1 MTTMAARSASWLGAR
16 MATRPSRRARAR
28 ITGPTDP
35 SSRARTG
42 RRREPPA
49 FHVPRHTRRSRCSLR
64 WPWRHCPLTP
74 NHPIAPLMARHPTR
88 PIGRPDVSATGI
100 AAAGVFAVAMV
111 VYLRTLLPGSSF
123 GDWGEMQMIPAQLGV
138 PHPTG
143 YPLYVLLGKAF
154 SLLPMGS
161 IAYRANLLSAV
172 AAAGG
177 AAAVVLVSTR
187 LGVRP
192 VLAAI
197 AGLTLAVTGTL
208 WLEATFSEMNGLHL
222 LLVGLVIHRALVWR
236 AERRDSDLRLG
247 GLLAGV
253 SLYLLIPLRALAGPP
268 EVYGPL
274 LTWDGVSSLISG
286 AQFRGDMHF
295 GSTESL
301 GAAWRALP
309 GVVDQIQAQ
318 SNPAF
323 LVLGLIG
330 GVIHLIRDRWAAL
343 MLALIAFVSVYVFA
357 NYLGDLDHYLL
368 VAWFVLAVWLAV
380 ALEAL
385 VAVLAARLGPRTAA
399 VQVVLLLLP
408 IAIAMGNWAS
418 HDQSANRAGDQFA
431 PSVFA
436 HLPPNAVLLT
446 YWDALTNMSY
456 AHCIEGQRP
465 DLSLWAFD
473 PAARVTCDRVTGPLE
488 EVAQQRPLYA
498 LFPFEGGL
506 DRLRGSFDLVP
517 VAPLA
522 LPWGRRYL
530 DQSGVLYR

>member
-1 MTTMAARSASWLGAR
+1 MTIMAARSASWRGAR

-222 LLVGLVIHRALVWR
+222 LLVALVIHRALVWR

-247 GLLAGV
+247 GLLAGLSLANHLLAV
-253 SLYLLIPLRALAGPP
+253 TVIPIVVLFVLVDARRRLIERPVLLVQAMLLFLVGVALYLFIPLRAMAGPP
-268 EVYGPL
+268 EIYGSL
-274 LTWDGVSSLISG
+274 QTWDGVSSLITG

-295 GSTESL
+295 GSGDSL
-301 GAAWRALP
+301 GTAWRALP
-309 GVVDQIQAQ
+309 GVVGQIV
-318 SNPAF
+318 P
-323 LVLGLIG
+323 
-330 GVIHLIRDRWAAL
+330 
-343 MLALIAFVSVYVFA
+343 
-357 NYLGDLDHYLL
+357 
-368 VAWFVLAVWLAV
+368 
-380 ALEAL
+380 EAL
-385 VAVLAARLGPRTAA
+385 VTALATRLGSRAPWAA
-399 VQVVLLLLP
+399 VAQVVLVVLP
-408 IAIAMGNWAS
+408 VAVAMGNWAS
-418 HDQSANRAGDQFA
+418 RDQSANH
-431 PSVFA
+431 V
-436 HLPPNAVLLT
+436 
-446 YWDALTNMSY
+446 
-456 AHCIEGQRP
+456 
-465 DLSLWAFD
+465 
-473 PAARVTCDRVTGPLE
+473 
-488 EVAQQRPLYA
+488 
-498 LFPFEGGL
+498 
-506 DRLRGSFDLVP
+506 
-517 VAPLA
+517 
-522 LPWGRRYL
+522 
-530 DQSGVLYR
+530 